1 MSELTLSSSAQL
13 IEAVRLIES
22 TVRRIAIV
30 TSSKGEVIGTL
41 TDGDVRRCLLAGGS
55 LSTPVNHAMNSNPQT
70 APVGS
75 SKSFLLDLM
84 KRGGIAAVPLV
95 DVGGVLVKVVH
106 ITDLAPSDKSGEL
119 ADFDFAV
126 IMAGGEGLRL
136 RPITA
141 NIPKSMVDI
150 GGIPLLERQI
160 LKLARSGVR
169 EIYIAVNYL
178 SHVIEEHF
186 GDGSRLGV
194 SIHFLK
200 ETQKLGTGGA
210 LSLLPRRPKKPIV
223 VMNGDVLTTFDFAS
237 LGAFHTSH
245 RAQITVAAIEYH
257 VNIPFGVLHNDGA
270 FVTGLS
276 EKPSQRLLCNAGIY
290 VLAPDCLNLV
300 PSNQTFN
307 MTDLMAREL
316 DREGKI
322 AIFPIHEY
330 WSDIGTP
337 DELEKA
343 RNAFAGS
350 L

>member
-1 MSELTLSSSAQL
+1 MSESTLPPSAQL

-22 TVRRIAIV
+22 TVRRIAV
-30 TSSKGEVIGTL
+30 VVSSRGEVVGTL
-41 TDGDVRRCLLAGGS
+41 TDGDVRRCLLAGGT
-55 LSTPVNHAMNSNPQT
+55 LTTPVNHAMNSNPLT

-75 SKSFLLDLM
+75 SNTYLLDQM
-84 KRGGIAAVPLV
+84 KKSGLAAIPLV
-95 DVGGVLVKVVH
+95 DASGAFVKVVH
-106 ITDLAPSDKSGEL
+106 ISDFAPSEKSSDL
-119 ADFDFAV
+119 ADFEFAV

-136 RPITA
+136 RPITE

-150 GGIPLLERQI
+150 GGIPLIERQI
-160 LKLARSGVR
+160 LKLSRSGVR

-178 SHVIEEHF
+178 SHVIEDHF
-186 GDGSRLGV
+186 GDGRRLGV
-194 SIHFLK
+194 AIHFLR

-210 LSLLPRRPKKPIV
+210 LSLLPKKPKRPIV
-223 VMNGDVLTTFDFAS
+223 VMNGDVLTTFDIAS
-237 LGAFHTSH
+237 LSSFHTTHS
-245 RAQITVAAIEYH
+245 AQMTVAAIEYQ

-276 EKPSQRLLCNAGIY
+276 EKPSQRFLCNAGIY
-290 VLAPDCLNLV
+290 VLAPETLSLV
-300 PSNQTFN
+300 PSGEVFN
-307 MTDLMAREL
+307 MTDLMALEL
-316 DREGKI
+316 NRKSKI

-343 RNAFAGS
+343 RNAFAGN